1 MKTLITLSFMVLI
14 ALVGMPQSWA
24 EEAVVEPSPQLS
36 ASGKRR
42 MQENVHILLK
52 SIETTESNISNSNKN
67 IEIVSSQ
74 IEALEKIENQY
85 GALKE
90 QYETFLEK
98 ARLEKTKN
106 QEALNQ
112 LVKASNRKLA
122 QAEKTDREKWN
133 QDTQKKINEVS
144 ELLRKLKAD
153 WAMLQTRKRDLASQ
167 KAHWVERE
175 KHHQTLLETLTAKK
189 NEAEKQLKG
198 DS

>member
-1 MKTLITLSFMVLI
+1 MKPLFNLSFLVLI
-14 ALVGMPQSWA
+14 ALGWMPRLWA
-24 EEAVVEPSPQLS
+24 EEAAAPSPQLS

-42 MQENVHILLK
+42 MQENLQILLK

-67 IEIVSSQ
+67 ISTVDSQ
-74 IEALEKIENQY
+74 IEALEKIESQY

-90 QYETFLEK
+90 QYESFLGK
-98 ARLEKTKN
+98 AQQEKTKN

-112 LVKASNRKLA
+112 LVKAPNRKLA

-133 QDTQKKINEVS
+133 QDTQKKMTEVS

-153 WAMLQTRKRDLASQ
+153 WAMLQTRKRDLTAQ
-167 KAHWVERE
+167 KAHWIERE
-175 KHHQTLLETLTAKK
+175 KHHQMLLETLTAKK

>member
-1 MKTLITLSFMVLI
+1 MKTLFNLSFIVLI
-14 ALVGMPQSWA
+14 ALGWMPRLWA
-24 EEAVVEPSPQLS
+24 EEAAAAPSPQLS

-42 MQENVHILLK
+42 MQENVQILLK

-67 IEIVSSQ
+67 IGTVSSQ
-74 IEALEKIENQY
+74 IEALEKIETQY
-85 GALKE
+85 GVLKE
-90 QYETFLEK
+90 QYENFLEK
-98 ARLEKTKN
+98 ARQEKTKN

-112 LVKASNRKLA
+112 LVKAPNRKLA
-122 QAEKTDREKWN
+122 QTEKTDREKWN
-133 QDTQKKINEVS
+133 QDTQKKITEVS

-153 WAMLQTRKRDLASQ
+153 WAMLQTRKRDLAAQ
-167 KAHWVERE
+167 KAHWIERE